1 MTLVI
6 ISFKSDMTHYSQF
19 IISTCCEN
27 YYLYNIILNIIG
39 VFIKKLSHPGI
50 IWVPFKEDE
59 KKS

>member
-19 IISTCCEN
+19 IISTCCDN
-27 YYLYNIILNIIG
+27 YYLYNIVLNIIG
-39 VFIKKLSHPGI
+39 DSIKKLSHLGI
-50 IWVPFKEDE
+50 TWVPFKEEE